1 MNLEEK
7 KLISNCFPIKDWDLE
22 VNTKFVQFL
31 DVSAIEK
38 LYQKVNLIDLNKV
51 SEQDYFYI
59 KGSLDTLYALI
70 GVRTPLLKLLEA
82 TGNNLTDE
90 EIGKHISVVTETIN
104 ASRELRMETLKFA
117 EKDFEKE
124 NKIDSLAEFLES
136 AIKEMG
142 ESVNE

>member
-7 KLISNCFPIKDWDLE
+7 KSISSCFPIKDWDLE

-82 TGNNLTDE
+82 PENDFTDE
-90 EIGKHISVVTETIN
+90 EIGKHISAVTEAIG
-104 ASRELRMETLKFA
+104 ASRRLRIETLMA
-117 EKDFEKE
+117 NKDSEE
-124 NKIDSLAEFLES
+124 NPIDSLAEFLN
-136 AIKEMG
+136 
-142 ESVNE
+142 SVMDDSQN